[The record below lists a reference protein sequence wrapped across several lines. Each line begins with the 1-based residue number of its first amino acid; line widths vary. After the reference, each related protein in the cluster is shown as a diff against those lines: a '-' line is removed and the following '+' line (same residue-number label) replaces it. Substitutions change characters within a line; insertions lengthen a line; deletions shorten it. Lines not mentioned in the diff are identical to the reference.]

1 MNDILLDDVNALLNG
16 DFGDDRIL
24 KQIARACKNNE
35 VISNYERNYVQ
46 KLAEQYLGKKPK
58 ITSPKKP
65 ENTPSIIPEVTIPEV
80 TIPEVTIPKIEN
92 SMQTQTFQSSSNS
105 KPSLKNSKFIFGI
118 GGIALIIIVAAVIL
132 STSNTDSFSSDSP
145 SNIKPTLLIETDL
158 SSYVHKDL
166 ISINGISENSNVV
179 NLSIQNQ
186 NNILVWAE
194 QISVKNN
201 GKYSTLAIAGGSGW
215 ETSGTYTIKVD
226 NGSEIKSISFSFN
239 S

>member
-58 ITSPKKP
+58 ITSPKQP
-65 ENTPSIIPEVTIPEV
+65 ENIPSIIPDVI
-80 TIPEVTIPKIEN
+80 IPEVTIPKIEN

-118 GGIALIIIVAAVIL
+118 GGIALIIIIAAVIL
-132 STSNTDSFSSDSP
+132 STSNTDSFSSDTISD
-145 SNIKPTLLIETDL
+145 IKPTLLIETDL
-158 SSYVHKDL
+158 SSYAHKDL
-166 ISINGISENSNVV
+166 ISINGISKNSNVV

-186 NNILVWAE
+186 NNLLVWAE

-201 GKYSTLAIAGGSGW
+201 GEYSTLAIAGGSGW